1 MKCPFCSDLE
11 NRVIDTRLSQGGEV
25 TRRRRECAKCERRYT
40 TYERV
45 EEALPLVVK
54 RDGRREPFDHGKLVN
69 GLKKACEKRAV
80 PLATIESMIEQI
92 ERELSESGAKEIA
105 STEIG
110 ERVMTRLRAVDEVAY
125 VRFASVYRS
134 FRDVHE
140 FMDELAGILKNRG
153 EPKA

>member
-1 MKCPFCSDLE
+1 MKCPFCSDVE

-45 EEALPLVVK
+45 EEALPMVVK

-69 GLKKACEKRAV
+69 GLKKSCEKRAIS
-80 PLATIESMIEQI
+80 LATIESMIEQI
-92 ERELSESGAKEIA
+92 ERELSDSGVKEVA

-110 ERVMTRLRAVDEVAY
+110 ERVMTRLRAIDEVAY

-140 FMDELAGILKNRG
+140 FMDELAGILKTKGDQRG
-153 EPKA
+153 